1 MFSLYFNL
9 GMEHITDLNGYDHIL
24 FLMALAA
31 VYTLK
36 DWKKV
41 LILVT
46 AFTLGH
52 SLTLAL
58 ASLNMIKVAP
68 DFIEFLIPLTIL
80 ISAFIDFFQKSK
92 VNDKKFHL
100 YKYIL
105 AAFFG
110 LIHGLGFSNYL
121 RELLGSADNILQ
133 PLFAFNLGLEVGQI
147 FIVISYLLFASI
159 LIRYAKVIKRELTL
173 IVAGA
178 ASGISLIL
186 ILERFPW

>member
-178 ASGISLIL
+178 ALGISLIL